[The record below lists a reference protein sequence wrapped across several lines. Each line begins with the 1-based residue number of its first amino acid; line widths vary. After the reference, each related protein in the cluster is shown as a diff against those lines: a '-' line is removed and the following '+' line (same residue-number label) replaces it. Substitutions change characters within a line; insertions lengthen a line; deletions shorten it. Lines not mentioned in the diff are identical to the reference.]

1 MQLGFRIQVGI
12 ICPLGQP
19 TRQRHHYMQI
29 EECTELK
36 NSDFF
41 FIPSTTGLFY
51 KFLVKTQVHG
61 NRNAPSERMF
71 KPIMPRKVSLNES
84 PWEIQLEKKATT
96 TYLSP
101 VVDPFVCVYLLV
113 VSSSSSRLVFL
124 YLSSVVSRLEDLT
137 TNTNPKS
144 HEFSTIFLR
153 GKFL

>member
-1 MQLGFRIQVGI
+1 MI
-12 ICPLGQP
+12 
-19 TRQRHHYMQI
+19 Y
-29 EECTELK
+29 
-36 NSDFF
+36 
-41 FIPSTTGLFY
+41 FIPSTPGLFY

-71 KPIMPRKVSLNES
+71 KPIMPRKVSPNES

-124 YLSSVVSRLEDLT
+124 YLASVAQ
-137 TNTNPKS
+137 K
-144 HEFSTIFLR
+144 I
-153 GKFL
+153 